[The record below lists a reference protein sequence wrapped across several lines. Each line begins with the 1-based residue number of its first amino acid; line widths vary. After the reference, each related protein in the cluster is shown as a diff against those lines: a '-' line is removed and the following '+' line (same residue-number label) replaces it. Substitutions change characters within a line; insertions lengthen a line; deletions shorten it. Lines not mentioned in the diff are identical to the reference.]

1 MLHCNSMTLADFFL
15 KEGEMAPV
23 IRIDDEVM
31 GELKKRA
38 IALDKVFEAPNT
50 ILRIVLGLDSQIQPQ
65 TATHATPTGKQQ
77 RFGRVHVA
85 TPVRDT
91 TTAQIYRSK
100 YKAGLAF
107 VREFPNI
114 DKRYVWYPLIR
125 KYPGRFI
132 EVATGK
138 APRGVT

>member
-1 MLHCNSMTLADFFL
+1 MT
-15 KEGEMAPV
+15 PV
-23 IRIDDEVM
+23 IRVDEEVM

-38 IALDKVFEAPNT
+38 IALDKVFEPPNT
-50 ILRIVLGLDSQIQPQ
+50 ILRIFLGLDLKVQPK
-65 TATHATPTGKQQ
+65 TAAPTTPVGK
-77 RFGRVHVA
+77 RGIFGTSHTA

-91 TTAQIYRSK
+91 TSGQIYPSK

-114 DKRYVWYPLIR
+114 NRRWVWYPLIR
-125 KYPGRFI
+125 KYPGRFV

-138 APRGVT
+138 AL